1 MDENSIRDDVTKNNC
16 EKNVDQN
23 QLRENNFHKIF
34 WDGSINVIF
43 IFKRCSE
50 RFQFLAYARAGAPRT
65 FFNRRSPVRCS
76 MHQKTNWC

>member
-23 QLRENNFHKIF
+23 QFRENNFHKIF

-43 IFKRCSE
+43 E
-50 RFQFLAYARAGAPRT
+50 ARMKQSLEKLKIHGGKYRNP
-65 FFNRRSPVRCS
+65 SP
-76 MHQKTNWC
+76 T